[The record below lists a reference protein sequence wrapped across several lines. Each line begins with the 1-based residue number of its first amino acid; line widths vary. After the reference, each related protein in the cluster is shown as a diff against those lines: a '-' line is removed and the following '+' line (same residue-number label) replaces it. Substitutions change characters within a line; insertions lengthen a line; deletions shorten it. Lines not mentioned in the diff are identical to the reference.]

1 MAGNKF
7 INRGGINTSAQRNS
21 EGDHFHVQRDTAAD
35 LMKED
40 EAQGKRIDD
49 GLPLEEPQFCEGSG
63 ASKLNKVINEEC
75 KQRGLFSDP
84 TKCTAQVETRG
95 QIENPINGS
104 GELKE
109 VSTVKQLKRLLFVE
123 GEGFTEGKDASL
135 NYKRLVLTCDADD
148 HGYIIVEQLIWLLL
162 CFRLVFYPFLA
173 NPSIIIQLSP
183 LANYY
188 PNDKTLGFKKR
199 VKKMLFDVREVLEF
213 LQTEGVNTKRLLRF
227 KGTASM
233 GEPHMRDLSKLPFS
247 VSRKTLRPFSE
258 NLILHG
264 NPQRWSSTRRIC

>member
-1 MAGNKF
+1 MLQSDPRSSSTLAELPGRGINKMAGNKF

-35 LMKED
+35 LIKED

-84 TKCTAQVETRG
+84 TKCTAQVKTCG

-104 GELKE
+104 GKLKE

-123 GEGFTEGKDASL
+123 GEGFIEGKDASL

-162 CFRLVFYPFLA
+162 CFRF
-173 NPSIIIQLSP
+173 
-183 LANYY
+183 
-188 PNDKTLGFKKR
+188 
-199 VKKMLFDVREVLEF
+199 
-213 LQTEGVNTKRLLRF
+213 GV
-227 KGTASM
+227 
-233 GEPHMRDLSKLPFS
+233 LPFP
-247 VSRKTLRPFSE
+247 REPEHHHTAEPACKLLPER
-258 NLILHG
+258 
-264 NPQRWSSTRRIC
+264 